1 VRAAGRIAALGA
13 IAVLVT
19 ACFRAEIDLT
29 VGADNTVSGT
39 VLLAYERAGLEEL
52 DRTPGDA
59 QDELLADLEFDRPE
73 GMTCEAWDDDAYI
86 GARCDLEG
94 VTFDAF
100 SLTDTF
106 QQDVVIVREGDRIRL
121 FGVINLGDV
130 PVSNAELID
139 AFDVQI
145 RVTFPGR
152 VISQVNGQVE
162 GQTVTWLLPP
172 GEQTEIGALA
182 EAGTGPGDEVPWGP
196 AVGVLLAVTL
206 VGLVLAVRRS
216 RATPK
221 DNPPDAEAR
230 T

>member
-1 VRAAGRIAALGA
+1 MKRAGRIAALGA
-13 IAVLVT
+13 IAVLAT

-29 VGADNTVSGT
+29 VAADNTVSGT

-52 DRTPGDA
+52 DRDATDA
-59 QDELLADLEFDRPE
+59 QDELLADLELDLPE

-86 GARCDLEG
+86 GARCTLEA
-94 VTFDAF
+94 VTFDAL

-106 QQDVVIVREGDRIRL
+106 QQEIVIVREGDRIRL

-130 PVSNAELID
+130 PVSNPELID

-152 VISQVNGQVE
+152 VISQQNGQIE

-172 GEQTEIGALA
+172 GEQTEISAVA
-182 EAGTGPGDEVPWGP
+182 EAGAAQGDFPLGP
-196 AVGVLLAVTL
+196 AIGVLLAVTL
-206 VGLVLAVRRS
+206 VAMVLAIRRS
-216 RATPK
+216 RGPAPK
-221 DNPPDAEAR
+221 RDQA
-230 T
+230 

>member
-1 VRAAGRIAALGA
+1 MKRARTIAALCAG
-13 IAVLVT
+13 AVLLT

-29 VGADNTVSGT
+29 VSADNTISGT

-52 DRTPGDA
+52 DRDPREV
-59 QDELLADLEFDRPE
+59 QDELLADLDFDLPE

-86 GARCDLEG
+86 GARCDLEQ

-106 QQDVVIVREGDRIRL
+106 QQEIVIVREGDRIRL
-121 FGVINLGDV
+121 FAVINLGDV

-152 VISQVNGQVE
+152 VLSQENGQID
-162 GQTVTWLLPP
+162 GQTVTWSLQP
-172 GEQTEIGALA
+172 GEQTEIGAVA
-182 EAGTGPGDEVPWGP
+182 EAGASADQVPWGP
-196 AVGVLLAVTL
+196 AIGVLLALTL
-206 VGLVLAVRRS
+206 VALVLAVRRS
-216 RATPK
+216 RRP
-221 DNPPDAEAR
+221 AES
-230 T
+230 TDQPEV

>member
-1 VRAAGRIAALGA
+1 MKRAGRIAALGA
-13 IAVLVT
+13 IAVLAT

-29 VGADNTVSGT
+29 VAADNTINGT

-52 DRTPGDA
+52 DRDPGEV
-59 QDELLADLEFDRPE
+59 QDELLADLEFDLPA

-106 QQDVVIVREGDRIRL
+106 QQEIVIVREGDRIRL
-121 FGVINLGDV
+121 FAVINLGDV
-130 PVSNAELID
+130 PVGNAELID

-152 VISQVNGQVE
+152 VLSQENGTVD
-162 GQTVTWLLPP
+162 GQTVTWSLPP
-172 GEQTEIGALA
+172 GEQTEIGAVA
-182 EAGTGPGDEVPWGP
+182 EAGAAANEVPWAP
-196 AVGVLLAVTL
+196 AIGVLLALTL
-206 VGLVLAVRRS
+206 VALVLAVRRS
-216 RATPK
+216 RKVPEGDSA
-221 DNPPDAEAR
+221 
-230 T
+230 